1 MCEIF
6 YHKTVRDTKQNF
18 KENKMIFVLLQG
30 VGGAETRGRYFKKI
44 QGTGM
49 LQKKSVLPQA
59 FGVSQNICR
68 TAIPF

>member
-18 KENKMIFVLLQG
+18 KENKMIFVCC
-30 VGGAETRGRYFKKI
+30 VARRGGDKRTILKKI
-44 QGTGM
+44 EGIGM

-59 FGVSQNICR
+59 FGVSQNICH
-68 TAIPF
+68 TDIPF